1 MHKIFVI
8 AFILIVAIFANSC
21 KTPQS
26 HPNYRY
32 LYLEYELLDDSECG
46 KGLDPGEIYLAVKSQ
61 FGESSYIYPI
71 NVGENALSKHGFI
84 STPIFHKG
92 STEKIIFTVLD
103 QNMVKATVGKA
114 SAELTEKLSAW
125 LDKDVPNP
133 ADLLEDWV
141 ICGEG
146 VYSASNEF
154 ALSGQ
159 PTTITINDKDSKPKL
174 KLTLTYVKRF

>member
-1 MHKIFVI
+1 
-8 AFILIVAIFANSC
+8 
-21 KTPQS
+21 
-26 HPNYRY
+26 
-32 LYLEYELLDDSECG
+32 
-46 KGLDPGEIYLAVKSQ
+46 
-61 FGESSYIYPI
+61 
-71 NVGENALSKHGFI
+71 
-84 STPIFHKG
+84 
-92 STEKIIFTVLD
+92 LD

-114 SAELTEKLSAW
+114 SRELTEKLSAW

-159 PTTITINDKDSKPKL
+159 PTTITINDKNSKPKL